1 MSRMPCASIHFILF
15 RVHVEACA
23 PCPGSWSR
31 LSNFKIYPLLFFT
44 SQSSSRMPS
53 WNSDAK
59 MQEIA
64 SWRWV
69 ACLYER
75 LRAPCVVAGR
85 ASEGGG
91 HPGRPAAAA
100 VGQGVDQGRRPRGRT
115 EGDETRLQKRWR
127 TVGTDSD
134 NSAKFRFSNLWFGR
148 AMDLSSD
155 GKGCWIIAARVRWQ
169 WNERDR
175 DCIGACMLYRPV
187 ACVL

>member
-1 MSRMPCASIHFILF
+1 MLLYNIGLETINSQKSQFLSLIRMCNRISPLCARCPACRCRALRYISSYFVFTWKLVC
-15 RVHVEACA
+15 RVQ
-23 PCPGSWSR
+23 G
-31 LSNFKIYPLLFFT
+31 LG
-44 SQSSSRMPS
+44 
-53 WNSDAK
+53 
-59 MQEIA
+59 
-64 SWRWV
+64 
-69 ACLYER
+69 ER

-127 TVGTDSD
+127 TVGMDSD